1 MHVVSEETVNR
12 SKIVINLHVKLVLK
26 EMKKAREIG
35 EMVNRGKKLYNGH

>member
-1 MHVVSEETVNR
+1 MHGVSGETVNW

-35 EMVNRGKKLYNGH
+35 EMVNRGTKLYSGH